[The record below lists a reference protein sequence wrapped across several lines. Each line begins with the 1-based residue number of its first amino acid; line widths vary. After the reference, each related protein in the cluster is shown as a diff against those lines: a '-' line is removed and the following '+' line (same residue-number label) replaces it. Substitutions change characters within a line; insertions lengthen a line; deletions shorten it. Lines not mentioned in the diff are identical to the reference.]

1 MTAPNVIKQAW
12 YSRADAQNNLGKAVY
27 MFGDN
32 CKRKG
37 CGGQAKEIRDE
48 PNAIG
53 IATKN
58 TPTSGSNSYFSDDD
72 FLANCR
78 VIAQDFRAAFQARD
92 DGLIVIF
99 PTDGL
104 GTGLSELPTRAPR
117 TNEFLD
123 EIVGML
129 FSGGQPAWKQILN
142 D

>member
-12 YSRADAQNNLGKAVY
+12 YFRADAQNNLGKAVY
-27 MFGDN
+27 LFGDN

-37 CGGQAKEIRDE
+37 YGGQAKEMRDE

-58 TPTSGSNSYFSDDD
+58 TPTSGSNSYFDDAD

-78 VIAQDFRAAFQARD
+78 VIAKDFRAAFQARD

-117 TNEFLD
+117 TNAFLD
-123 EIVGML
+123 EIVEML